1 MKNLISSLQT
11 LEISFFCEI
20 SHKRGSVLSN
30 HLSRLTVASKLKRHT
45 QRRDGQPLKCLSIRS
60 CSRWCEISHKRGSV
74 LSNHLSRLTVASK
87 LKRHTQRRDGQP
99 LKCLSIRSCSR
110 WGLHSRDV
118 STTLVSS
125 YLAFPPLPILSTLT
139 YKNRRYISVAL
150 SFKSP

>member
-11 LEISFFCEI
+11 LEISFF
-20 SHKRGSVLSN
+20 
-30 HLSRLTVASKLKRHT
+30 
-45 QRRDGQPLKCLSIRS
+45 
-60 CSRWCEISHKRGSV
+60 CEISHKRGSV

-125 YLAFPPLPILSTLT
+125 YLAFPPLPIKIGGISLLHFPSSHLDWTLSSTQPYGAPT
-139 YKNRRYISVAL
+139 FL
-150 SFKSP
+150 S